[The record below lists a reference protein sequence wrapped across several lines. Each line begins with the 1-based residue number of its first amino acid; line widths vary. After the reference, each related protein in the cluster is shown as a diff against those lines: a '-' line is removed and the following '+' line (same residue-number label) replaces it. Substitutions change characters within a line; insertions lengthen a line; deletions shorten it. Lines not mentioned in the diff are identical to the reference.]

1 MMVKCQA
8 SLLTDV
14 VVSAKYGI
22 FFKIV
27 GSQSLYSHF
36 AFSVFLA

>member
-1 MMVKCQA
+1 MMFKYHA

-22 FFKIV
+22 VFKTV
-27 GSQSLYSHF
+27 GSQSLYLYF